1 MDWVNL
7 RKLYSEFLDKYKYVL
22 LVIAVGIVLMVLP
35 SRKDASPASEEFAT
49 VQSFESIEEQLEK
62 ILSQIRDV
70 GKVQVML
77 TEQTGS
83 ETIYQVDE
91 DRTEEEGSL
100 RLKTETVILSGSGTH
115 SGLVQ
120 TVTPPTYL
128 GAIIVCQGAGS
139 PSVRLAVANAV
150 SAVTGIGMDRISVL
164 EMK

>member
-1 MDWVNL
+1 MDWL
-7 RKLYSEFLDKYKYVL
+7 KMRKQYSEYFEKYKYVL
-22 LVIAVGIVLMVLP
+22 LIIAVGIFLMVLP
-35 SRKDASPASEEFAT
+35 SQKEASPATEEPAT
-49 VQSFESIEEQLEK
+49 IQSYVSMEEKLER

-70 GKVQVML
+70 GKVRVML

-91 DRTEEEGSL
+91 DRTEGEGSL
-100 RLKTETVILSGSGTH
+100 RVKTETVILSGSGTH

-139 PSVRLAVANAV
+139 PTVRLAVANAV